1 MSRMHYPLSRRALLA
16 QTLVMP
22 MLAVPSWA
30 MATPPPAATG
40 AGIAWVSG
48 GLVTAWNTTLQVDP
62 HASLMADSA
71 WQYPLGRQEYLD
83 LPALLSL
90 IRRDGLTRWHSVL
103 DSANHCLA
111 LALVRQC
118 SGRVLMEQVG
128 SHHPQHHPQHH
139 QQAWHRLTAEW
150 PVLGR

>member
-1 MSRMHYPLSRRALLA
+1 MSLVHLPLSRRALLA

-22 MLAVPSWA
+22 MLAAPSWA
-30 MATPPPAATG
+30 MAMPAAAATG
-40 AGIAWVSG
+40 HGTARSSG
-48 GLVTAWNTTLQVDP
+48 GLVTAWNTTLQIDP
-62 HASLMADSA
+62 DAAWIADSV

-118 SGRVLMEQVG
+118 SGRVQVEQVG
-128 SHHPQHHPQHH
+128 SNPH
-139 QQAWHRLTAEW
+139 QQAWHRLTAHW
-150 PVLGR
+150 DVFSS